1 MAYFDVTKNSDEDIE
16 REFKR
21 NFRKIF
27 GNEFDGI
34 GTYSAIKIC
43 KDNLDVLLY
52 VVWES
57 GLGYGDESDFNE
69 KRDMI
74 SAFESIKTV
83 KGFKEW
89 FKKFE
94 ISEWYYLRIYKGY
107 LVDYFPK

>member
-1 MAYFDVTKNSDEDIE
+1 MAYFDVKKYTNEDIE
-16 REFKR
+16 REFR
-21 NFRKIF
+21 RSFINQ
-27 GNEFDGI
+27 FDGLEHI
-34 GTYSAIKIC
+34 SAIKIC

-57 GLGYGDESDFNE
+57 GLGYGNEDDFDKN
-69 KRDMI
+69 MI

-94 ISEWYYLRIYKGY
+94 ISELYYLRIYKGY